1 MIKLY
6 TWATPNGR
14 KISIALEE
22 LGLAYEVVP
31 VDLSKDEQLAPDF
44 LQLNPNNKIPVIEDS
59 EGPGG
64 RPFVL
69 FESGAI
75 LIYLAEKTGRLLPM
89 DAAQRFLAF
98 QWLMFQMG
106 GIGPM
111 FGQTHHFRRFAS
123 GETYSLNR
131 FTKETHRLYRVLD
144 RQLEA
149 HHYVAGS
156 NYGIADIAVYPWVDR
171 FELHDIS
178 LESFPNVKRWFEE
191 LHARPAVVRGMSIP
205 QARGSA

>member
-1 MIKLY
+1 M
-6 TWATPNGR
+6 R
-14 KISIALEE
+14 ISDWSSD
-22 LGLAYEVVP
+22 VCSS
-31 VDLSKDEQLAPDF
+31 D
-44 LQLNPNNKIPVIEDS
+44 
-59 EGPGG
+59 
-64 RPFVL
+64 
-69 FESGAI
+69 
-75 LIYLAEKTGRLLPM
+75 LLPM

-156 NYGIADIAVYPWVDR
+156 NYGLADIAGR
-171 FELHDIS
+171 KSTRLNSSHS
-178 LESFPNVKRWFEE
+178 CATRMTS
-191 LHARPAVVRGMSIP
+191 
-205 QARGSA
+205 SA